1 MSKHTVIQ
9 AFYYRDNSDISEV
22 LEINANLPNSSTSMS
37 EILDTFEN
45 TVTWKNNQSDISSN
59 LVLNDQPYDTF
70 NTMLSNNTLSDVSQ
84 DAIFAICDY
93 IKSNPSMTPGYDN
106 PNIDGTL
113 NHNLVAGTGTGG
125 LFDGYVVNS
134 IRVETKGLDDLYWFQ
149 FDFKYDELISF
160 TIIGYVDPDRFIEE
174 CRPRDLFVAYADNA
188 EDQSDYN
195 EVEQLKFIQNINIGL
210 KGKNYDGTK
219 QIVVDEVYGES
230 GRTQIFYVWYNKSVV
245 PSLEQPDVKI
255 AIKNKIMEQE
265 QLDDKIDEHLEQLN
279 NKYPKLFVVSTR
291 LIYPWFELRPKT
303 PVRVPAPSGGEMYVS
318 GEAISLT
325 ELNTLKNREFGSYA
339 DVEVIFI
346 KGFTTPL
353 IVSTGISDVV
363 PYWGRDGAINAEHR
377 ATNMLAYLQYIM
389 AYLTGEMDSM
399 PPEISNEIAFTDAD
413 QYLVFNYAGTEWKV
427 DKNGMNTDR

>member
-1 MSKHTVIQ
+1 MAKHTVIQ
-9 AFYYRDNSDISEV
+9 AFYYRDNSDISDV
-22 LEINANLPNSSTSMS
+22 LDINSNLPLSSTSMS

-70 NTMLSNNTLSDVSQ
+70 NTLLSNNSISEVSQ

-93 IKSNPSMTPGYDN
+93 IKSNPAMTPGYDN
-106 PNIDGTL
+106 PNIEGTL
-113 NHNLVAGTGTGG
+113 NYNLIAATGTGG

-134 IRVETKGLDDLYWFQ
+134 IRVETKGLNDLYWFQ
-149 FDFKYDELISF
+149 FDFKYDEQISF
-160 TIIGYVDPDRFIEE
+160 TFVCYVDPDRFIEE
-174 CRPRDLFVAYADNA
+174 CRPRDLFVAYTDNA

-195 EVEQLKFIQNINIGL
+195 EVEQLKFVQSLNDGL

-230 GRTQIFYVWYNKSVV
+230 GRTQIFYVWYNKSEV

-265 QLDDKIDEHLEQLN
+265 QLDDKIDAHLEQLN
-279 NKYPKLFVVSTR
+279 LKYPKLFVVSTR
-291 LIYPWFELRPKT
+291 LIYPWFELEPKT
-303 PVRVPAPSGGEMYVS
+303 PVQIPAAGGGEIFVS
-318 GEAISLT
+318 GEAISLV
-325 ELNTLKNREFGSYA
+325 ELNIIKNREFNNYA
-339 DVEVIFI
+339 DVEVIYVQGI
-346 KGFTTPL
+346 TTPL

-363 PYWGRDGAINAEHR
+363 PYWGRDGAINNENR
-377 ATNMLAYLQYIM
+377 ASNMLAYLQFIM
-389 AYLTGEMDSM
+389 AYLIGELDTM
-399 PPEISNEIAFTDAD
+399 PSEISTAIAFTDAD

-427 DKNGMNTDR
+427 DKNGYNTNR